1 MVPLPTPD
9 TPLSSLL
16 NLDDFERSAE
26 ATLKPKSWAYF
37 ASAADDGYTAQQ
49 SKDVWS
55 QVRFRPRVLRN
66 VDGPLDLRTRILGF
80 ECRLPFMVS
89 PAAMAKLAHK
99 DGELCI
105 VEGAGRVGI
114 HYAPSCHCSVAHSD
128 LAAAAR
134 PSQTL
139 FFQLYVHR
147 ERWRSEKQLAEANA
161 MGFKAVIITV
171 DVPVAGNR
179 ELDLRT
185 GLDDNALTL
194 GNEGAELGQKGTLAV
209 ATTAATIDASVTF
222 DDIAWVKKASGGLPV
237 MVKGIQCVEDAL
249 AAVAAGA
256 DGLVLS
262 NHGGRQVNT
271 AITPLEILLELR
283 HHASHLLSSPDK
295 LTIIVD
301 GGIRRGTD
309 VVKALCLG
317 AHAVS
322 LARPFMYSLV
332 YGPDGVEKVARIL
345 EDEVVRAMKLLGVTS
360 VAELGPQFVN
370 TSRLDRLI
378 YGGKL

>member
-1 MVPLPTPD
+1 MSPAR
-9 TPLSSLL
+9 SSL
-16 NLDDFERSAE
+16 FRTCGTHSA
-26 ATLKPKSWAYF
+26 
-37 ASAADDGYTAQQ
+37 
-49 SKDVWS
+49 
-55 QVRFRPRVLRN
+55 
-66 VDGPLDLRTRILGF
+66 
-80 ECRLPFMVS
+80 
-89 PAAMAKLAHK
+89 PAL
-99 DGELCI
+99 L
-105 VEGAGRVGI
+105 
-114 HYAPSCHCSVAHSD
+114 
-128 LAAAAR
+128 
-134 PSQTL
+134 
-139 FFQLYVHR
+139 
-147 ERWRSEKQLAEANA
+147 
-161 MGFKAVIITV
+161 
-171 DVPVAGNR
+171 
-179 ELDLRT
+179 
-185 GLDDNALTL
+185 
-194 GNEGAELGQKGTLAV
+194 LAV
-209 ATTAATIDASVTF
+209 ARLTLPLCRTIDASVTF
-222 DDIAWVKKASGGLPV
+222 ADIAWVKKASGGLPV

-271 AITPLEILLELR
+271 CVPSLCLARILPPRLCPARTSPPRRTQLTLPRAPPPLSPAARSAITPLEILLELR
-283 HHASHLLSSPDK
+283 QHAPHLLSSPDK

-370 TSRLDRLI
+370 TRRLDRLI
-378 YGGKL
+378 FGSKL

>member
-1 MVPLPTPD
+1 ML
-9 TPLSSLL
+9 
-16 NLDDFERSAE
+16 R
-26 ATLKPKSWAYF
+26 SWAYY
-37 ASAADDGYTAQQ
+37 ASAADDGWTAQQ

-66 VDGPLDLRTRILGF
+66 VDGPLDLRTRIVGN
-80 ECRLPFMVS
+80 ESRLPFMIS
-89 PAAMAKLAHK
+89 PAAMGKLAHS
-99 DGELCI
+99 DGELCL

-114 HYAPSCHCSVAHSD
+114 VYAPSNHCSVAHHD

-147 ERWRSEKQLAEANA
+147 ERWRSEKQLADANA

-171 DVPVAGNR
+171 DVAVPGNR

-237 MVKGIQCVEDAL
+237 LVKGIQCVEDAL

-271 AITPLEILLELR
+271 ATTPLEILLELR
-283 HHASHLLSSPDK
+283 HHAPHLLSSTDK

-301 GGIRRGTD
+301 GGVRRGTD
-309 VVKALCLG
+309 IVKALCLG

-332 YGPDGVEKVARIL
+332 YGPDGVEKVARVL

-360 VAELGPQFVN
+360 VGELGPQFVN
-370 TSRLDRLI
+370 TSRLDRLVF
-378 YGGKL
+378 GGKL

>member
-26 ATLKPKSWAYF
+26 ATLKPKVRSLSPGRRREDSQRAAADAPRRPPSSSSQSWAYF

-66 VDGPLDLRTRILGF
+66 VDGPLDLRTRILGY
-80 ECRLPFMVS
+80 ESRLPFMAS

-114 HYAPSCHCSVAHSD
+114 HYAPSCHCSVAHKD

-134 PSQTL
+134 PAQTL

-209 ATTAATIDASVTF
+209 ATTAA
-222 DDIAWVKKASGGLPV
+222 
-237 MVKGIQCVEDAL
+237 
-249 AAVAAGA
+249 
-256 DGLVLS
+256 
-262 NHGGRQVNT
+262 
-271 AITPLEILLELR
+271 
-283 HHASHLLSSPDK
+283 
-295 LTIIVD
+295 
-301 GGIRRGTD
+301 
-309 VVKALCLG
+309 
-317 AHAVS
+317 
-322 LARPFMYSLV
+322 
-332 YGPDGVEKVARIL
+332 
-345 EDEVVRAMKLLGVTS
+345 
-360 VAELGPQFVN
+360 
-370 TSRLDRLI
+370 
-378 YGGKL
+378 